1 MSGSL
6 SPTRS
11 LTCSPT
17 LVSPPPP
24 PTFCHWEAVS
34 SRGSGSCRRDLDHP
48 GDAGSCLAACSPPP
62 IPSALSTL
70 RCDAHER
77 SDIFLRDSLVK
88 SLDSSWG
95 SVFAICEFL
104 LVLFFIPFTYY
115 NSINATTLDSP
126 PNPTGWLVSF
136 PAALEAP
143 VKLSKR
149 CQRGR
154 HTDRSTNGILAI
166 QTTTNPTPLAME
178 I

>member
-11 LTCSPT
+11 VTYSPT
-17 LVSPPPP
+17 LASPQPPL
-24 PTFCHWEAVS
+24 TFCHWEAAS
-34 SRGSGSCRRDLDHP
+34 SRGSGSCRQDLDHP
-48 GDAGSCLAACSPPP
+48 GDAGSCLVVCSPSP

-70 RCDAHER
+70 RCDAQER
-77 SDIFLRDSLVK
+77 SDILLGDSLVTR
-88 SLDSSWG
+88 LDSSWG

-104 LVLFFIPFTYY
+104 LVLFFIPFIYY
-115 NSINATTLDSP
+115 NSKNATTFDSP